1 MQQSWREAAAARH
14 ALLEAELPAL
24 VRSLVALGAKRVVL
38 FGSLARGD
46 VRSTSDIDLLVVL
59 DMPGRFADRLA
70 AVYDAIDP
78 GVGVDALVYTS
89 EELAELSR
97 TRPFVQRVLRE
108 GRELYAA

>member
-1 MQQSWREAAAARH
+1 MRVWREASAARR
-14 ALLEAELPAL
+14 AALEAELPKL
-24 VRSLVALGAKRVVL
+24 VRQLVDLGAKRVVL

-59 DMPGRFADRLA
+59 DVPGRFADRLR
-70 AVYDAIDP
+70 AVYEAIDP

-89 EELAELSR
+89 DELDELSR
-97 TRPFVQRVLRE
+97 TRPFVQRILRE